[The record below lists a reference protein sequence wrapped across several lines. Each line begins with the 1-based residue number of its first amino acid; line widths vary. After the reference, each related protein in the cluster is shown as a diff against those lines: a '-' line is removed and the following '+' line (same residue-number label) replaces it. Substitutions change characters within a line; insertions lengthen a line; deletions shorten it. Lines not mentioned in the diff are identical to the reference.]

1 MGGINR
7 DIGLA
12 DPISG
17 RVQHGSMGIF
27 QVFIRSKEKML
38 LVFRHIYIYIRICTR
53 MWTVDRIP
61 HSSLHPPP
69 HSGMTRTLCE
79 QQSVW
84 HVGHDWLATV
94 QG

>member
-38 LVFRHIYIYIRICTR
+38 LVFRHIYVYARECGRSTGF
-53 MWTVDRIP
+53 P
-61 HSSLHPPP
+61 
-69 HSGMTRTLCE
+69 TLLFIHA
-79 QQSVW
+79 SFW
-84 HVGHDWLATV
+84 NDPNLM
-94 QG
+94 

>member
-38 LVFRHIYIYIRICTR
+38 LVFRHIYIYTY
-53 MWTVDRIP
+53 MHENVDGRP
-61 HSSLHPPP
+61 DSPLFSSSTASFWNDPNL
-69 HSGMTRTLCE
+69 M
-79 QQSVW
+79 
-84 HVGHDWLATV
+84 
-94 QG
+94 